1 MTENSKLRRISWTRF
16 GRVFLLFVL
25 LAFAA
30 GAQDLS
36 CPAVNPPNGR
46 DFRGETIIRGNFS
59 YRDLTNADFSNA
71 TLIAPYFAYANLK
84 NANFQGATF
93 VGDDTNP
100 AMVSDFSFANLE
112 RACFIGTRFEVP
124 SYFTRA
130 TLTCADFSRV
140 DLSNQNVIFR
150 NDRLT
155 FDRDRQDCRLAFRSA
170 VMDCEFVSDWRYLD
184 LAGADIKACASQ
196 LDGKDFSGAKLNDV
210 NLAGANLNG
219 SKFVRANLNR
229 TNLRE
234 ATLIGAD
241 LSYATLLGARL
252 NSANLTNASLYH
264 AFLSND
270 TAEGISNAASLS
282 QAHLKNVNLSY
293 AQLSGVDFTHANL
306 YGTDPADSGTCKT
319 ALSIGQCSGPGSGN
333 YQGFACRCAS
343 AHGATMRQ
351 TNFSDAYLYGLDLTS
366 AQIQSGNFTRAVL
379 TGANLNGASISTDPQ
394 SGAPSNFFR
403 AFLQG
408 TTLDGAKFGD
418 ESNLLDAFVDF
429 FEDGNSIYI
438 LLDGDNHNH
447 FACSDCSPPT
457 GSPVCVVVNYH
468 EPTSVPATNVP
479 LVCPNDHHGNCG
491 PATPDGSNKAWQSR
505 ITNLASPPGGVPPAW
520 YHLDSTYIK
529 APANRSSICNGRAPT
544 FFW

>member
-16 GRVFLLFVL
+16 GRVVLLFAL

-30 GAQDLS
+30 GARDLS

-46 DFRGETIIRGNFS
+46 DFRGQTIEKGNFS

-71 TLIAPYFAYANLK
+71 TLIAPYFAYANLT

-93 VGDDTNP
+93 VSDDTNP

-112 RACFIGTRFEVP
+112 KTCFIGTRFEVP
-124 SYFTRA
+124 SYFTNA
-130 TLTCADFSRV
+130 TLTCADFSNL
-140 DLSNQNVIFR
+140 DLSNQNAIFGSGQ
-150 NDRLT
+150 LT
-155 FDRDRQDCRLAFRSA
+155 FDRNRQDCRLAFRST
-170 VMDCEFVSDWRYLD
+170 VMDCEFVNDWRYMD
-184 LAGADIKACASQ
+184 LAGADVKACASQ
-196 LDGKDFSGAKLNDV
+196 FAGKDFSGAKLNDV

-219 SKFVRANLNR
+219 TKFVRANLNR
-229 TNLRE
+229 ANLRE
-234 ATLIGAD
+234 ASLIEAD

-293 AQLSGVDFTHANL
+293 AQLSGVDFTHANF
-306 YGTDPADSGTCKT
+306 YGGNPAGTGPCKT
-319 ALSIGQCSGPGSGN
+319 ALLISQCSGPGSNN
-333 YQGFACRCAS
+333 YEGFACRCAS
-343 AHGATMRQ
+343 AHGAKMRQ

-379 TGANLNGASISTDPQ
+379 TGANLNGAGISTDPQ

-408 TTLDGAKFGD
+408 TNLDGAQFRD
-418 ESNLLDAFVDF
+418 ESNLLEAFVDF
-429 FEDGNSIYI
+429 LEDGNSIYI

-457 GSPVCVVVNYH
+457 GSPSALSVNYP
-468 EPTSVPATNVP
+468 EPTSVPKTNVP
-479 LVCPNDHHGNCG
+479 LVCPNGDHGDCG
-491 PATPDGSNKAWQSR
+491 PPNGSNKKWQSR
-505 ITNLASPPGGVPPAW
+505 ITDLGSPPGGIPPAW
-520 YHLDSTYIK
+520 YEQDSTYIR
-529 APANRSSICNGRAPT
+529 APAQ
-544 FFW
+544 